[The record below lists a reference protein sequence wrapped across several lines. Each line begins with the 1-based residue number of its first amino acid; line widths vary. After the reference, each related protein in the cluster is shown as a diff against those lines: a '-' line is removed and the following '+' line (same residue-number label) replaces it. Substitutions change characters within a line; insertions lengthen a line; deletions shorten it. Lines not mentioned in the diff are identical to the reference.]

1 MSGMLSLS
9 RRFGLALLLVTWV
22 PTLLLA
28 AQSPPNIVV
37 FLIDDMGVMDTS
49 VPFLAGPAGTPAKY
63 PLNNFYRTPNMERL
77 AARGVRFGQ
86 FCAMSVCSPS
96 RVSLLTGQNAAR
108 HRVTNWIDPNGDN
121 RGPNGPADW
130 NWAGLKPG
138 DVTLPSVLR
147 GAGYR
152 TLHVGKG
159 HMGPKGKPGADP
171 LNVGFDTNV
180 GGGPIGQPGSYFAE
194 HGYGK
199 LAGIKANAVPGL
211 DKYHGTSTFLT
222 DALTLEANRL
232 VSEAVAENKPFY
244 LNLWHYAVHAPF
256 QGDPR
261 FEKNYGQSDRPKY
274 AKAFATLVEGMDKS
288 LGDLMDHLEKLGVA
302 DNTLVFFLGDNG
314 SDAPLGDHQ
323 AVACSAPLRGG
334 KGSQYEGGSRVPFI
348 AAWLKANPDNPSQRA
363 LPITPGTWQRQQ
375 AAIQDLYPT
384 VLALTNIPNPKGH
397 LVDGQ
402 SLKSLLRAEPD
413 PARAERFLMHYPHA
427 PHQCDYFTTWRDG
440 DWKVIYHYLPGKS
453 SGGSHY
459 QLFNLKD
466 DPFEQNDLAKA
477 HPAELK
483 RLMAGL
489 AAELESHRATYPVDQ
504 PGGKPLKPMIP

>member
-1 MSGMLSLS
+1 MSGVLVIC
-9 RRFGLALLLVTWV
+9 RRIALVLMASACIPAAL
-22 PTLLLA
+22 PA
-28 AQSPPNIVV
+28 AQMPPNIVV

-49 VPFLAGPAGTPAKY
+49 VPFLAGPGGMPAKY
-63 PLNNFYRTPNMERL
+63 PLNDFYRTPNMERL

-108 HRVTNWIDPNGDN
+108 HRVTNWIDPNSDN
-121 RGPNGPADW
+121 AGPNGPADW

-152 TLHVGKG
+152 TFHVGKG
-159 HMGPKGKPGADP
+159 HLGPNGKPGADP

-180 GGGPIGQPGSYFAE
+180 GGSAIGQPGSYFAQ

-211 DKYHGTSTFLT
+211 DKYHRTNTFLS

-232 VSEAVAENKPFY
+232 VGEAVQEKKPFY

-261 FEKNYGQSDRPKY
+261 FEKHYSQSDKPTY

-334 KGSQYEGGSRVPFI
+334 KGSQYEGGTRVPFI
-348 AAWLKANPDNPSQRA
+348 AAWLKANPDHPAQKA
-363 LPITPGTWQRQQ
+363 LPIRPGTWQRQQ
-375 AAIQDLYPT
+375 AAIHDLYPT
-384 VLALTNIPNPKGH
+384 ILELTNTPNPVGH
-397 LVDGQ
+397 VVDGRG
-402 SLKSLLRAEPD
+402 LKTLLQAEPD
-413 PARAERFLMHYPHA
+413 PARGEQFLMHYPHA
-427 PHQCDYFTTWRDG
+427 PHRCDYFTTWRQG
-440 DWKVIYHYLPGKS
+440 DWKVIYHYFPGKS

-459 QLFNLKD
+459 QLFNLRE
-466 DPFEQNDLAKA
+466 DPFEQSDLASTR
-477 HPAELK
+477 PDDLK
-483 RLMAGL
+483 RMMTGL
-489 AAELESHRATYPVDQ
+489 VAALEAHTATYPVDQ
-504 PGGKPLKPMIP
+504 PGGKPLKPVVP

>member
-1 MSGMLSLS
+1 
-9 RRFGLALLLVTWV
+9 
-22 PTLLLA
+22 
-28 AQSPPNIVV
+28 
-37 FLIDDMGVMDTS
+37 
-49 VPFLAGPAGTPAKY
+49 
-63 PLNNFYRTPNMERL
+63 
-77 AARGVRFGQ
+77 
-86 FCAMSVCSPS
+86 
-96 RVSLLTGQNAAR
+96 
-108 HRVTNWIDPNGDN
+108 
-121 RGPNGPADW
+121 
-130 NWAGLKPG
+130 
-138 DVTLPSVLR
+138 
-147 GAGYR
+147 
-152 TLHVGKG
+152 
-159 HMGPKGKPGADP
+159 
-171 LNVGFDTNV
+171 
-180 GGGPIGQPGSYFAE
+180 
-194 HGYGK
+194 
-199 LAGIKANAVPGL
+199 
-211 DKYHGTSTFLT
+211 
-222 DALTLEANRL
+222 
-232 VSEAVAENKPFY
+232 
-244 LNLWHYAVHAPF
+244 
-256 QGDPR
+256 
-261 FEKNYGQSDRPKY
+261 
-274 AKAFATLVEGMDKS
+274 MDKS

-323 AVACSAPLRGG
+323 AVAWSAPLRGG
-334 KGSQYEGGSRVPFI
+334 KGSQYEGGTRVPFI

-363 LPITPGTWQRQQ
+363 LPIMPGTWQRQQ

-384 VLALTNIPNPKGH
+384 VLELTNIPNPKGH

-402 SLKSLLRAEPD
+402 SLKSLLGAEPD